1 MSELKQEQIDV
12 KQDQPQTA
20 GRAALE
26 FLEPQPAV
34 PAQQAL
40 KAYSSCQQQSRED
53 ELIVRYLPLVYRI
66 VGKVVSYLRPP
77 LSREDLI
84 SAGMVG
90 LVKAARDYDASRDAE
105 FKTYA
110 YIRIR
115 GAVIDEMRSWSFTPP
130 NVRRQFEQ
138 AQDVSRRVLEKDGF
152 LPSDEEL
159 AGKLGIGLDKMYR
172 MFETARAK
180 HFISLSGMDDDSLM
194 LGQTLSGG
202 DSHRPEQSMERDE
215 LVENLAAAIGK
226 LSEKHRQVIV
236 LYYNKELTMKQIAEV
251 LEVTESRV
259 SQLHAG
265 ALFRLSVLLKDW
277 VRQ

>member
-1 MSELKQEQIDV
+1 VSELKQEQIDV

-40 KAYSSCQQQSRED
+40 KAYSSCQKQSRED
-53 ELIVRYLPLVYRI
+53 DLIVRYLPLVYRI

-202 DSHRPEQSMERDE
+202 DSHRPEQSMEREE
-215 LVENLAAAIGK
+215 LIENLTAAIGK

-236 LYYNKELTMKQIAEV
+236 LYYNKELTMKQVAEV

>member
-53 ELIVRYLPLVYRI
+53 DLIVRYLPLVYRI